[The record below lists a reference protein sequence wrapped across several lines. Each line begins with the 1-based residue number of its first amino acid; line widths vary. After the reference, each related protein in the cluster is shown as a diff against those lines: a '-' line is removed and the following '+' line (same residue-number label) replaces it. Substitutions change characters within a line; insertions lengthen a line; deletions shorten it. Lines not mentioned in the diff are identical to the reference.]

1 MLDLLRKYRVYY
13 TIATILVVFGFI
25 SLLWFP
31 KGGAVLWFDKHS
43 SEGMDT
49 FFLLITQ
56 IGEILGAII
65 VLLVLVFFAD
75 KKFRV
80 IFPIS
85 VVLMLFISQ
94 GLKHFVYEDEHRPSY
109 TYKSLHYIDGLER
122 HANNSFPSGHTTAAF
137 SYLTL
142 IALAFKKKYV
152 QVLAP
157 VIAALVG
164 VSRVYLGQHYLH
176 DVVVG
181 AVLGIVL
188 ATLVTH
194 LYSSSLNKKKGI

>member
-1 MLDLLRKYRVYY
+1 MLDLLRKYKVYY
-13 TIATILVVFGFI
+13 TIATLLVVSGFI
-25 SLLWFP
+25 SLLFFP
-31 KGGAVLWFDKHS
+31 KGDAVLLFDAHS
-43 SEGMDT
+43 TGGLDL

-56 IGEILGAII
+56 IGEIRGAAI

-85 VVLMLFISQ
+85 VALTILISQ

-122 HANNSFPSGHTTAAF
+122 HSNNSFPSGHTTAAF

-142 IALAFKKKYV
+142 IALAFKKNYV

-157 VIAALVG
+157 VIASLVG
-164 VSRVYLGQHYLH
+164 ISRVYLGQHYLH
-176 DVVVG
+176 DAVVG

-188 ATLVTH
+188 TTLVTH
-194 LYSSSLNKKKGI
+194 LYSSYLNKKKGI